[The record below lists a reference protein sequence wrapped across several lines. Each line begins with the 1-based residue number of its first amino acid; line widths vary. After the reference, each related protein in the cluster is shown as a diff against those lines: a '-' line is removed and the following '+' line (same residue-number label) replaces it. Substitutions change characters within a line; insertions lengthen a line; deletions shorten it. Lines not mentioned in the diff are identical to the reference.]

1 MLEALKT
8 INGATRLCSGILGDR
23 NHGFDPASVFL
34 SKIGLFCRSLIPF
47 HGKRETYFRRKNPA
61 VSISKFLSP
70 EMPLYGE
77 SAVTAAPMFEHAGR
91 NGKVYWGDKEA
102 KGPMVVLWDSLTDE
116 GKKECLEE
124 LKTTN
129 DWVVWRMDSTKGDE
143 DLMLYLTEV
152 GMKEFRGKAARGQE
166 EQKETSGEEMP
177 LKGRA
182 QKGRGW
188 WR

>member
-8 INGATRLCSGILGDR
+8 INGATRLYSGILGDR

-77 SAVTAAPMFEHAGR
+77 SAVTAAPMFEHACR
-91 NGKVYWGDKEA
+91 NGCDVDFVYWHLILVTPDGHTFVCA
-102 KGPMVVLWDSLTDE
+102 VLPDLSAWRCSKSL
-116 GKKECLEE
+116 
-124 LKTTN
+124 
-129 DWVVWRMDSTKGDE
+129 RMYQS
-143 DLMLYLTEV
+143 
-152 GMKEFRGKAARGQE
+152 
-166 EQKETSGEEMP
+166 
-177 LKGRA
+177 
-182 QKGRGW
+182 
-188 WR
+188 